1 MNYWPM
7 NAICSHFFTQC
18 KHWKFISENH
28 NILFIAR
35 KYRIHTFFSLAVRN
49 EKWRIDQREKINV
62 ARYNSIARERF
73 YFSQTVGRSN
83 LRSKKETDFKS
94 VALTT
99 RPRLLTLLVPQLPK
113 GKISCRKSPTKCLK
127 YIIGALNNDCS
138 LCFSAAGGEN
148 RNFLYKYKV
157 EEEDCICSSKNKYAY
172 LDSYDC

>member
-7 NAICSHFFTQC
+7 NAICSHLFTQC
-18 KHWKFISENH
+18 KHCKFISENH

-62 ARYNSIARERF
+62 TRDISIASIRIDS
-73 YFSQTVGRSN
+73 SQTVGFRFISN

-99 RPRLLTLLVPQLPK
+99 RPRLLIILDPQLPQAK
-113 GKISCRKSPTKCLK
+113 
-127 YIIGALNNDCS
+127 
-138 LCFSAAGGEN
+138 
-148 RNFLYKYKV
+148 
-157 EEEDCICSSKNKYAY
+157 
-172 LDSYDC
+172 